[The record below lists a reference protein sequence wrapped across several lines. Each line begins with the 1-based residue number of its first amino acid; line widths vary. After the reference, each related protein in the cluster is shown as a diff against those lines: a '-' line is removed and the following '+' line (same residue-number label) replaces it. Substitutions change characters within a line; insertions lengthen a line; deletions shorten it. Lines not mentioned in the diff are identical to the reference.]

1 MERSDNVR
9 NAHTPAPAHRR
20 TAALT
25 VAMWL
30 AAVGALC
37 AGGCKSWLDQSA
49 LVRDRGDRLV
59 VPILKS
65 IDPIDEADT
74 EFAGAHDVR
83 PDDLKVIAADYVIG
97 RNDLLSVSIFD
108 LTAGGVESVRTV
120 RVSETGL
127 LSLPMLP
134 EPMKAAGLTEPQLQK
149 AIAQKYKEADLLQ
162 NARVSVQVVEAR
174 QRTFNI
180 MGAVNRP
187 GQYMIVDSDF
197 RILNALVQAMDVNA
211 NPEYLYVVRKL
222 SSERPATQPSQPDHP
237 PATRPAVD
245 PLAPRGEAPGTARPV
260 LAAAQETR
268 PAALPPAPAPPEEK
282 YILVDGKPVL
292 IGATRPAGAPA
303 AGEAPAATAPGAQ
316 PVQPPYEFGAALAGD
331 EEQRVIRVPLQAL
344 RNGDLRYNI
353 VVRPSDVII
362 VPPPVAGFYYVGGH
376 VGAPGAYNMTGQKIN
391 LKQAITAARMLDGLA
406 VPAKTDVI
414 RRVGD
419 SELFVRVD
427 LEKVFEGRQP
437 DIYLK
442 PNDVIVVGTDWYPP
456 FLAAIRG
463 AFRMTYGFGFLY
475 DRNYAPAQRQRF

>member
-1 MERSDNVR
+1 MRS
-9 NAHTPAPAHRR
+9 AEATL
-20 TAALT
+20 TAAHGRVAPLRAAAWLT
-25 VAMWL
+25 AIGLLWT
-30 AAVGALC
+30 
-37 AGGCKSWLDQSA
+37 GGCKSWLDQSTV
-49 LVRDRGDRLV
+49 VRDRGDRLV

-74 EFAGAHDVR
+74 EFPGAEDVR

-120 RVSETGL
+120 RVSETGM

-134 EPMKAAGLTEPQLQK
+134 EPIKAAGLTEPQLQK
-149 AIAQKYKEADLLQ
+149 AIAQKYREADLLQ

-187 GQYMIVDSDF
+187 GQYVIVDSDF

-211 NPEYLYVVRKL
+211 NPEYLYVVRKVA
-222 SSERPATQPSQPDHP
+222 SEKPATRPASDGQPPATQ
-237 PATRPAVD
+237 PAVD
-245 PLAPRGEAPGTARPV
+245 PLAPRGESSRQHMPV
-260 LAAAQETR
+260 LAASQDTR
-268 PAALPPAPAPPEEK
+268 PAAPAPAPPDEK
-282 YILVDGKPVL
+282 FILVEGKPML
-292 IGATRPAGAPA
+292 IGATRPAAAPGAAPAVDSAAPA
-303 AGEAPAATAPGAQ
+303 ASE
-316 PVQPPYEFGAALAGD
+316 PVQPPYEFGAALKSD
-331 EEQRVIRVPLQAL
+331 EDQRVIRVPLQAL

-353 VVRPSDVII
+353 VVRPNDVII

-475 DRNYAPAQRQRF
+475 DRNYAPAQKQRF